1 MEVEEPPRASVLLDA
16 LESALS
22 PTHSVGLPDNASAAL
37 FRLLERRAR
46 TRLVPVTRE
55 GEAFAVAAGLWTAD
69 AAFGMRGRLTKE
81 ELLAPL
87 ARLRGDAV
95 VVTSMGV
102 VRPWARFST
111 SPLDFASADSAMGHT
126 ADFAL
131 GLALARP
138 ERRVVCL
145 NGDGS
150 MLMTLG
156 TLVTI
161 AAAAPANLVLFVVE
175 NGTYELTGNQPI
187 PGATRVDFAGLARAA
202 GIPSVHAF
210 DDAAAYAQALPGIL
224 ASAGPVVVVVEVEPG
239 AEGPLERGAPDDA
252 PYLRVSL
259 AESTRRLRATL
270 AGPP

>member
-1 MEVEEPPRASVLLDA
+1 MS
-16 LESALS
+16 
-22 PTHSVGLPDNASAAL
+22 
-37 FRLLERRAR
+37 
-46 TRLVPVTRE
+46 
-55 GEAFAVAAGLWTAD
+55 
-69 AAFGMRGRLTKE
+69 GRLTKH

-102 VRPWARFST
+102 VRPWARLST

-138 ERRVVCL
+138 ERRVICL

-150 MLMTLG
+150 TLMTLG

-161 AAAAPANLVLFVVE
+161 AEAAPANLVLFVIV
-175 NGTYELTGNQPI
+175 NGTYELTGNQAI
-187 PGATRVDFAGLARAA
+187 PGASRVDFAGLARAA

-210 DDAAAYAQALPGIL
+210 EECAAYERALPELL
-224 ASAGPVVVVVEVEPG
+224 ACEGPVAVVVRVEPG
-239 AEGPLERGAPDDA
+239 REPPIERGPGEP

-259 AESTRRLRATL
+259 AESTRRLRAALT
-270 AGPP
+270 GVR

>member
-1 MEVEEPPRASVLLDA
+1 MS
-16 LESALS
+16 
-22 PTHSVGLPDNASAAL
+22 
-37 FRLLERRAR
+37 
-46 TRLVPVTRE
+46 
-55 GEAFAVAAGLWTAD
+55 
-69 AAFGMRGRLTKE
+69 GRLTKD

-150 MLMTLG
+150 TLMSLG

-161 AAAAPANLVLFVVE
+161 AEAGAANLVLFVVV
-175 NGTYELTGNQPI
+175 NGTYELTGNQAI
-187 PGATRVDFAGLARAA
+187 PGASRVDFAGLARAA
-202 GIPSVHAF
+202 GIPRVRSF
-210 DDAAAYAQALPGIL
+210 RSRRAYERALPALLEGD
-224 ASAGPVVVVVEVEPG
+224 GPVAVVVHVVPGSEP
-239 AEGPLERGAPDDA
+239 PLERAAPGEP
-252 PYLRVSL
+252 PYLSVSL
-259 AESTRRLRATL
+259 AESTRRLRAAL
-270 AGPP
+270 EGAG

>member
-1 MEVEEPPRASVLLDA
+1 MS
-16 LESALS
+16 
-22 PTHSVGLPDNASAAL
+22 
-37 FRLLERRAR
+37 
-46 TRLVPVTRE
+46 
-55 GEAFAVAAGLWTAD
+55 
-69 AAFGMRGRLTKE
+69 GRLTKD

-87 ARLRGDAV
+87 ARLRGNAV

-111 SPLDFASADSAMGHT
+111 SPFDFASADSAMGHT

-138 ERRVVCL
+138 ERRVICL

-150 MLMTLG
+150 TLMTLG

-161 AAAAPANLVLFVVE
+161 AEAHPSNLVLFVIV
-175 NGTYELTGNQPI
+175 NGTYELTGNQAI
-187 PGATRVDFAGLARAA
+187 PGASRVDFAGLARAA

-210 DDAAAYAQALPGIL
+210 EEQAAYERALPELL
-224 ASAGPVVVVVEVEPG
+224 ACEGPVAVVVRVEPG
-239 AEGPLERGAPDDA
+239 SEGPLERGPREP

-259 AESTRRLRATL
+259 AESTRRLRAELT
-270 AGPP
+270 GVR

>member
-1 MEVEEPPRASVLLDA
+1 MS
-16 LESALS
+16 
-22 PTHSVGLPDNASAAL
+22 
-37 FRLLERRAR
+37 
-46 TRLVPVTRE
+46 
-55 GEAFAVAAGLWTAD
+55 
-69 AAFGMRGRLTKE
+69 GRLTKD

-102 VRPWARFST
+102 VRPWARFGA

-138 ERRVVCL
+138 ERRVICL

-150 MLMTLG
+150 TLMTLG

-161 AAAAPANLVLFVVE
+161 AEAAPPNLVLFVIV
-175 NGTYELTGNQPI
+175 NGTYELTGNQAI
-187 PGATRVDFAGLARAA
+187 PGASRVDFAGLARAA
-202 GIPSVHAF
+202 GIPAVHAF
-210 DDAAAYAQALPGIL
+210 EEATAYERALPEL
-224 ASAGPVVVVVEVEPG
+224 LQCEGPVAVVVRVEPG
-239 AEGPLERGAPDDA
+239 REPPLERGAPGEP

-270 AGPP
+270 TGVR